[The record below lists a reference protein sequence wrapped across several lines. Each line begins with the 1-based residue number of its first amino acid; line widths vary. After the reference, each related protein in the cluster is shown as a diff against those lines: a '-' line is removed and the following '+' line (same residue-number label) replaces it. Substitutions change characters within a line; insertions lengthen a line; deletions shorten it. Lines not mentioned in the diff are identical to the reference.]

1 MCKQLF
7 ALFAALIGK
16 GLVLQGGKVD
26 EHVQP
31 CALHGGLERERGDAK
46 IADNVRVRRAD
57 KLGTEVDG
65 LGADLHHRQRHL
77 RAAAEACLHG
87 AAANGLVRVVV
98 LREGER
104 FDQNV
109 EDLAVAVHDVDKALL
124 ELIALGNGVQKA
136 LAVVLKALLVQR
148 QAVDHHRQRDA
159 DTAGKTGHSAAAGS
173 GSA

>member
-1 MCKQLF
+1 M
-7 ALFAALIGK
+7 
-16 GLVLQGGKVD
+16 
-26 EHVQP
+26 
-31 CALHGGLERERGDAK
+31 
-46 IADNVRVRRAD
+46 
-57 KLGTEVDG
+57 
-65 LGADLHHRQRHL
+65 
-77 RAAAEACLHG
+77 
-87 AAANGLVRVVV
+87 RVVV

-109 EDLAVAVHDVDKALL
+109 EDLAVAVHHIDEALL

-159 DTAGKTGHSAAAGS
+159 DAAGKTGHSAAAGR